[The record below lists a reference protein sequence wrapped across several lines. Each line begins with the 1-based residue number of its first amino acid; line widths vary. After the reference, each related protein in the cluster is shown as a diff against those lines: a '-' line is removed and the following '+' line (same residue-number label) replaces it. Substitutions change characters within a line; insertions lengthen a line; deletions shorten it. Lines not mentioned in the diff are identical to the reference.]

1 MQKQK
6 QKVVKNVKRWDLIG
20 YICGFVYHVVML
32 DAVILQKIS
41 MALNTSNQQLILSS
55 SHLSLARIGNG
66 AMLTRYL

>member
-20 YICGFVYHVVML
+20 YIYGFVYHAVML
-32 DAVILQKIS
+32 DAVILQKIN
-41 MALNTSNQQLILSS
+41 MALNTSKQQIILSL